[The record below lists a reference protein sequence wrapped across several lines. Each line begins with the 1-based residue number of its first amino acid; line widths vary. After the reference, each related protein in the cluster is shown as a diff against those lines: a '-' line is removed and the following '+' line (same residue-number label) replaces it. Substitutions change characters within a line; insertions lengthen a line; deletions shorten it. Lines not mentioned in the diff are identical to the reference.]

1 MYIYSKENT
10 MNKTEIKLCN
20 THGETE
26 FVLRSDNRY
35 RCKKCSVDAVHK
47 RRHKIKDKAIE
58 YKGSKCEKCGYDK
71 SKRAL
76 SFHHL
81 DPNEKEFTVSS
92 ANKSWD
98 RVKDELD
105 KCMLLCMNC
114 HMELH
119 DEIENSK
126 KLV

>member
-1 MYIYSKENT
+1 
-10 MNKTEIKLCN
+10 MNNIEIKECK
-20 THGETE
+20 THGTTE
-26 FVLRSDNRY
+26 FVLRNDGRY

-47 RRHKIKDKAIE
+47 RRHKLKDKAIE
-58 YKGSKCEKCGYDK
+58 YKGSKCEKCGYNK

-81 DPNEKEFTVSS
+81 DPNEKEFAVSS
-92 ANKSWD
+92 ANKSWEK
-98 RVKDELD
+98 VKSELD

-126 KLV
+126 TLV

>member
-1 MYIYSKENT
+1 MKE
-10 MNKTEIKLCN
+10 EIKECN
-20 THGETE
+20 THGLVP
-26 FVLRSDNRY
+26 FVLRKDGRY
-35 RCKKCSVDAVHK
+35 RCKKCSVDAVHR
-47 RRHKIKDKAIE
+47 RRHRLKEMSIE
-58 YKGSKCEKCGYDK
+58 YKGGKCERCGYDK

-98 RVKDELD
+98 SVKKELD
-105 KCMLLCMNC
+105 KCMLVCMNC

-119 DEIENSK
+119 DEIEK
-126 KLV
+126 QKLS